1 MTTTT
6 TTTSSFF
13 LSSSKSSSSSGKRW
27 NGDDARTT
35 TTMGGRQRRSFW
47 TTTTSAARWRRRRT
61 PRGGGGEG
69 RQPPAVVVARCA
81 SEEDKEDDSAA
92 YAESFDAQTGQMVKT
107 LTQSIETVDVSGQTW
122 TQRRGRPAN
131 SKGGT
136 TTKKK
141 EHPIVFIHGVG
152 SCAYTFRQVS
162 VLLQEKGYETYAP
175 DVVGHGDSEKSNGF
189 KYDEKSYVEAME
201 AYVEK
206 VGNGKQVDLV
216 AHGFI
221 IPQYA
226 ILLARKRPDL
236 FRRMVLMNTPLDGN
250 HNLAPPL
257 ATYTQMFGRGKGKPF
272 DAVSLNYM
280 GNEFAIPG
288 DDLKEYERAYVGSDA
303 ENARMAVEM
312 TVTNADFKNLKKK
325 VKDAYFQGGM
335 PKTRIVWGV
344 ADKYLDQAPMF
355 SWASDVRASEKA
367 LRKVGH
373 MPQEDYPQ
381 VTADAVD
388 EFLASDL
395 KVSALGSVRGRKVLV
410 DDGQG

>member
-6 TTTSSFF
+6 TSVLSTTSSFF
-13 LSSSKSSSSSGKRW
+13 LSSSGKRW

-35 TTMGGRQRRSFW
+35 TTTMGGRQRQRRSFW
-47 TTTTSAARWRRRRT
+47 TTTSARWRRRRT
-61 PRGGGGEG
+61 PRGGGG
-69 RQPPAVVVARCA
+69 VVVARCA
-81 SEEDKEDDSAA
+81 SEEDKGDDDSAAA

-131 SKGGT
+131 SKEGT
-136 TTKKK
+136 TTTTEKK

-381 VTADAVD
+381 VAADAVD

>member
-1 MTTTT
+1 MTTTTTTTT

-13 LSSSKSSSSSGKRW
+13 LSSFTSSGKRW

-35 TTMGGRQRRSFW
+35 TTTMGRQRRQRRSFW
-47 TTTTSAARWRRRRT
+47 TTTTTSSSAARWRRRRRT
-61 PRGGGGEG
+61 PRGGGG
-69 RQPPAVVVARCA
+69 VVVARCA
-81 SEEDKEDDSAA
+81 SEDDKEDSAA

-131 SKGGT
+131 SKEGT
-136 TTKKK
+136 TTTTEQK

-226 ILLARKRPDL
+226 ILLA
-236 FRRMVLMNTPLDGN
+236 
-250 HNLAPPL
+250 
-257 ATYTQMFGRGKGKPF
+257 
-272 DAVSLNYM
+272 
-280 GNEFAIPG
+280 
-288 DDLKEYERAYVGSDA
+288 
-303 ENARMAVEM
+303 
-312 TVTNADFKNLKKK
+312 
-325 VKDAYFQGGM
+325 
-335 PKTRIVWGV
+335 
-344 ADKYLDQAPMF
+344 
-355 SWASDVRASEKA
+355 
-367 LRKVGH
+367 
-373 MPQEDYPQ
+373 
-381 VTADAVD
+381 
-388 EFLASDL
+388 
-395 KVSALGSVRGRKVLV
+395 
-410 DDGQG
+410 

>member
-1 MTTTT
+1 M

-13 LSSSKSSSSSGKRW
+13 LSSSFTSFTLSSGKRW

-35 TTMGGRQRRSFW
+35 TTTMGGRQRQRRSFW
-47 TTTTSAARWRRRRT
+47 TTTSARWRRRRT
-61 PRGGGGEG
+61 PRGGGG
-69 RQPPAVVVARCA
+69 VVVARCA
-81 SEEDKEDDSAA
+81 SEEDKGDDDSAAA

-122 TQRRGRPAN
+122 TQRRGRPAAN
-131 SKGGT
+131 SKEGT
-136 TTKKK
+136 TTTTEKK

-381 VTADAVD
+381 VVADAVD

>member
-6 TTTSSFF
+6 TSVLSTTSSFF
-13 LSSSKSSSSSGKRW
+13 LSSSGKRW

-35 TTMGGRQRRSFW
+35 TTTMGGRQRQRRSFW
-47 TTTTSAARWRRRRT
+47 TTTSARWRRRRT
-61 PRGGGGEG
+61 PRGGGG
-69 RQPPAVVVARCA
+69 VVVARCA
-81 SEEDKEDDSAA
+81 SEEDKGDDDSAAA

-131 SKGGT
+131 SKEGT
-136 TTKKK
+136 TTTTEKK

-381 VTADAVD
+381 VVADAVD

>member
-1 MTTTT
+1 MPERRRR
-6 TTTSSFF
+6 
-13 LSSSKSSSSSGKRW
+13 RW
-27 NGDDARTT
+27 EEEDKEEA
-35 TTMGGRQRRSFW
+35 W
-47 TTTTSAARWRRRRT
+47 TTTSAMRRRRRT
-61 PRGGGGEG
+61 PGGGGGGGGGEG

-81 SEEDKEDDSAA
+81 SEEDKDDDDHSAAA

-122 TQRRGRPAN
+122 TQRRGRPPAN
-131 SKGGT
+131 SKEGT
-136 TTKKK
+136 TTTTEKK

-381 VTADAVD
+381 VVADAVD

>member
-6 TTTSSFF
+6 TSVLSTTSSFF
-13 LSSSKSSSSSGKRW
+13 LSSSGKRW

-35 TTMGGRQRRSFW
+35 TTTMGGRQRQRRSFW
-47 TTTTSAARWRRRRT
+47 TTTSARWRRRRT
-61 PRGGGGEG
+61 PRGGGG
-69 RQPPAVVVARCA
+69 VVVARCA
-81 SEEDKEDDSAA
+81 SEEDKGDDDSAAA

-131 SKGGT
+131 SKEGT
-136 TTKKK
+136 TTTTEKK

-367 LRKVGH
+367 LRKIGH

-381 VTADAVD
+381 VAADAVD

>member
-1 MTTTT
+1 MYAKKNDDDDVIAFGT
-6 TTTSSFF
+6 
-13 LSSSKSSSSSGKRW
+13 RC
-27 NGDDARTT
+27 DDARTT
-35 TTMGGRQRRSFW
+35 TTTIGRRRRSFW
-47 TTTTSAARWRRRRT
+47 TTSQLRWRRTR
-61 PRGGGGEG
+61 GGEG
-69 RQPPAVVVARCA
+69 RQPPAVVARCA
-81 SEEDKEDDSAA
+81 SEEEEEDPA

-107 LTQSIETVDVSGQTW
+107 LTQSIEKVDVSGQTW

-257 ATYTQMFGRGKGKPF
+257 ATYTQMFGRGKGRPF

>member
-1 MTTTT
+1 
-6 TTTSSFF
+6 
-13 LSSSKSSSSSGKRW
+13 
-27 NGDDARTT
+27 
-35 TTMGGRQRRSFW
+35 
-47 TTTTSAARWRRRRT
+47 
-61 PRGGGGEG
+61 
-69 RQPPAVVVARCA
+69 
-81 SEEDKEDDSAA
+81 
-92 YAESFDAQTGQMVKT
+92 MVKT

-122 TQRRGRPAN
+122 TQRRGRPPAN
-131 SKGGT
+131 SKEGT
-136 TTKKK
+136 TTTTTEKK

-280 GNEFAIPG
+280 GNEFAIPR

-381 VTADAVD
+381 VVADAVD

>member
-1 MTTTT
+1 M

-13 LSSSKSSSSSGKRW
+13 LSSSFTSFTLSSGKRRW

-35 TTMGGRQRRSFW
+35 TTTMGGGRRQRRSFW
-47 TTTTSAARWRRRRT
+47 TTTSARWRRRRT
-61 PRGGGGEG
+61 PRGGGG
-69 RQPPAVVVARCA
+69 VVVARCA
-81 SEEDKEDDSAA
+81 SEEDKGDDDSAAA

-131 SKGGT
+131 SKEGT
-136 TTKKK
+136 TTTEKK

-381 VTADAVD
+381 VVADAVD

>member
-1 MTTTT
+1 MTAS
-6 TTTSSFF
+6 TSLAS
-13 LSSSKSSSSSGKRW
+13 LASVRASSKASSGKRRLYA
-27 NGDDARTT
+27 NNNVVTAFGTRCDDARKTT
-35 TTMGGRQRRSFW
+35 RRRRRRSW
-47 TTTTSAARWRRRRT
+47 TTARWRT
-61 PRGGGGEG
+61 RGE
-69 RQPPAVVVARCA
+69 RAVVVARCA
-81 SEEDKEDDSAA
+81 SEEEKEEEEAA

-107 LTQSIETVDVSGQTW
+107 LTQSIEKVDVLGQTW
-122 TQRRGRPAN
+122 TQRRGRPADP
-131 SKGGT
+131 KGGT
-136 TTKKK
+136 TTTTTAKKK